1 MYKSFVLLLF
11 ILGLLFITSSVSY
24 TVGKNE
30 NPSKDNII
38 YRYIPR
44 TLNEE
49 QKEPAPVSDIFA
61 AMFTQPST
69 WIGGMNDTDT
79 RKNEVINQYF
89 VSQV

>member
-1 MYKSFVLLLF
+1 MKTFVLTLF
-11 ILGLLFITSSVSY
+11 ILGLLFVTASVSK
-24 TVGKNE
+24 TVGQNE
-30 NPSKDNII
+30 AFQKEKII

-69 WIGGMNDTDT
+69 WIGGFNDTDT